1 VLCGADGHHAFGE
14 TAQEHEAN
22 RVTCDE

>member
-1 VLCGADGHHAFGE
+1 LCGADGHHAFGE
-14 TAQEHEAN
+14 TANEHEAN